1 MVAVSFRTFL
11 VLTTMLGAL
20 LRPSCLW
27 AQVRVSPD
35 GDGFTTGSNTSG
47 NTAWFSLT
55 GLVNGQTYSLEW
67 YCSGQVIS
75 CTSPDGSSLV
85 ASAYG
90 NSWRIT
96 FNTGA
101 SGTGTVKLK
110 AFGPGG
116 SDSGWFNVTVDG
128 TGPDIR
134 LLAPT
139 GDVAVEFP
147 TIQIAWCDN
156 TSLSSSTR
164 WIKVNGVLKT
174 SNFDYVANS
183 GPSDCTIKATST
195 STTVSLVGGSNQ
207 VEARICDNFNN
218 CTIRYFTITRI
229 SPPIVTPKGDKRLV
243 SPTTTNGAS
252 LPFTI

>member
-1 MVAVSFRTFL
+1 MSSSVIFF
-11 VLTTMLGAL
+11 
-20 LRPSCLW
+20 
-27 AQVRVSPD
+27 
-35 GDGFTTGSNTSG
+35 F
-47 NTAWFSLT
+47 FSSRRRHT
-55 GLVNGQTYSLEW
+55 R
-67 YCSGQVIS
+67 CSR
-75 CTSPDGSSLV
+75 DWSSDVCSSDL
-85 ASAYG
+85 
-90 NSWRIT
+90 
-96 FNTGA
+96 
-101 SGTGTVKLK
+101 
-110 AFGPGG
+110 PGG

-229 SPPIVTPKGDKRLV
+229 SPPIVTPKGDK
-243 SPTTTNGAS
+243 
-252 LPFTI
+252 